1 MTDAGL
7 RLDLV
12 GVSWQDVER
21 IRGRIGTGSKYG
33 MARLKDPEMLFKD
46 AVPWYQQECQKS
58 RRR

>member
-1 MTDAGL
+1 MPACGSIWLALAG
-7 RLDLV
+7 RT
-12 GVSWQDVER
+12 SKE
-21 IRGRIGTGSKYG
+21 IRGRIGQGGKYG